1 MREEF
6 ARTELML
13 GAQAMEK
20 LYHARVIV
28 FGVGGVG
35 GHAIEA
41 LARCGVGTIDIVDD
55 DSVYK
60 QYQSSDYCLKIH
72 DRAAEGRCDESAYR

>member
-28 FGVGGVG
+28 LASAVSAVMPLRRLPAAASELLILSMMTACVQ
-35 GHAIEA
+35 AIS
-41 LARCGVGTIDIVDD
+41 IVR
-55 DSVYK
+55 
-60 QYQSSDYCLKIH
+60 LLP
-72 DRAAEGRCDESAYR
+72 

>member
-35 GHAIEA
+35 GHE
-41 LARCGVGTIDIVDD
+41 T
-55 DSVYK
+55 S
-60 QYQSSDYCLKIH
+60 
-72 DRAAEGRCDESAYR
+72 